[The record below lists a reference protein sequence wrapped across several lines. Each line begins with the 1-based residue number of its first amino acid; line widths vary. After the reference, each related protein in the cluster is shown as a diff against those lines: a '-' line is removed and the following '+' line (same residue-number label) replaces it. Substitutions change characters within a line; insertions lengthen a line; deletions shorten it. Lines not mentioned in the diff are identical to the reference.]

1 MKPKAGFLKRS
12 IKLIKLQQDVQR
24 KKKEKIQF
32 TNEFEMK
39 EQISL
44 HDTADIKRIINKGTG
59 IYNQLYVHKFEK

>member
-12 IKLIKLQQDVQR
+12 IKLIKLQQEKKR
-24 KKKEKIQF
+24 KNEKTQF

-44 HDTADIKRIINKGTG
+44 HDTADIKRIINKGIG